1 MNARRT
7 ALAPMSIGSSRATK
21 QTARWSVEQGSA
33 QRGAGARLRDATVEP
48 IKRVA
53 SNADPCAPPG
63 SDPRGAADDGGAG
76 APIYWGC
83 DPSQTQKIAAHDR
96 LRGQIPEKSPGP
108 LFRSPAILFRP
119 STRPVFGDATAEACN
134 RHADSIRRA
143 WPAAGSHLRTRTQA
157 LLRPPHTVLAATRRD
172 GALSNS
178 LRPLRAHWGK
188 VRTRSRSDRAGAHL
202 VVPCNI
208 DILLRVILLKLHPT
222 SPQSHTCLLLR

>member
-83 DPSQTQKIAAHDR
+83 DPSQTQRIAAHDR

-119 STRPVFGDATAEACN
+119 STRPVFGDATAEVCN
-134 RHADSIRRA
+134 GRADSIRRA
-143 WPAAGSHLRTRTQA
+143 WPAAGSHLRLRRRHCSA
-157 LLRPPHTVLAATRRD
+157 LRVPSWPQPERD
-172 GALSNS
+172 GAI
-178 LRPLRAHWGK
+178 W
-188 VRTRSRSDRAGAHL
+188 AHL
-202 VVPCNI
+202 VVGNPCNI
-208 DILLRVILLKLHPT
+208 DILLRLILLKLHLT
-222 SPQSHTCLLLR
+222 SPPSHTCLPLR